1 MSAIL
6 PRLNKEILTES
17 SSAKILVV
25 DDEKDI
31 LDFIKYNLEKENFEV
46 YTCIDSTEVLE
57 LALQIRPHLILLD
70 IMMPELDGVELCKIL
85 RAEEIFNETII
96 AFLTARGE
104 DFSEIAALEAG
115 GDDYIVKPI
124 RPRTFLSRIRALIR
138 RSKWSGN
145 QVDNEQVL
153 EISDLVINREKYQL
167 TKSGEKIKLPKK
179 EFEILWLLL
188 SRPGKVYN
196 RQEIFRKIW
205 GSEVIVGER
214 TIDVHIRKLRE
225 KIGPDYIKTIKGIG
239 YKFDS

>member
-1 MSAIL
+1 M
-6 PRLNKEILTES
+6 TDS

-25 DDEKDI
+25 DDERDI
-31 LDFIKYNLEKENFEV
+31 LDFIQYNLEKENFEV
-46 YTCIDSTEVLE
+46 HTCSDSTKVVE
-57 LALQIRPHLILLD
+57 LAAKIRPHLILLD
-70 IMMPELDGVELCKIL
+70 IMMPELDGVELCKML
-85 RAEEIFNETII
+85 RAEEEFNDTLI

-124 RPRTFLSRIRALIR
+124 RPRTFISRIRALIR
-138 RSKWSGN
+138 RSQWSGTR
-145 QVDNEQVL
+145 VEDEQIL
-153 EISDLVINREKYQL
+153 EIGDLVINREKYQL
-167 TKSGEKIKLPKK
+167 TKSGNKIKLPKK

-225 KIGPDYIKTIKGIG
+225 KIGMDYIKTIKGIG